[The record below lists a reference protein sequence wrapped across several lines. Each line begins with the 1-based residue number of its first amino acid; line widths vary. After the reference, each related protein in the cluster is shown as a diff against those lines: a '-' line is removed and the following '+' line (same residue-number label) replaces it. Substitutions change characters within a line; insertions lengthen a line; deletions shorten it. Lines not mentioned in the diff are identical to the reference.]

1 MKFMN
6 GLNEVICACSFALL
20 LEETQPSP
28 QGVTW
33 MFTHLF
39 IPQIFPRVPT
49 LYYVPSSIA
58 DILDKIENK
67 VSGSESLLLRQGKY
81 EIFKMNIKH
90 VK

>member
-58 DILDKIENK
+58 DILNKIENK
-67 VSGSESLLLRQGKY
+67 VSGFREFTFETGQ
-81 EIFKMNIKH
+81 I
-90 VK
+90 